1 MPMYEIMIIKSQLL
15 KIKLLL
21 FDGMNNNIYLFG
33 VKLTQAK
40 IWKKGCIHISIRTP
54 LLQPIV

>member
-1 MPMYEIMIIKSQLL
+1 MYEIMIIKSQLL

-21 FDGMNNNIYLFG
+21 FDGMNNNIYLCG
-33 VKLTQAK
+33 VKLTQVK
-40 IWKKGCIHISIRTP
+40 IWKKRCIHMSIRTP

>member
-1 MPMYEIMIIKSQLL
+1 MPMNEILIIRSRLL

-21 FDGMNNNIYLFG
+21 FGGMNNNIYLCG
-33 VKLTQAK
+33 VRNTQAE
-40 IWKKGCIHISIRTP
+40 IWKKKCIHISIRTP

>member
-1 MPMYEIMIIKSQLL
+1 MPMYEILTIKSHLF

-21 FDGMNNNIYLFG
+21 FGGMNNNIYLYG
-33 VKLTQAK
+33 VNNTQVE
-40 IWKKGCIHISIRTP
+40 IWKKKCIHISIRTQ